1 MVKACLHRFSE
12 FLFEYDKKFTS
23 PNFKVSGWILDPVTS
38 LERHTF
44 LQRKSPK
51 KTLMNN
57 DTDSAAGVSQIFENN
72 FSQNYQLD
80 QFASHKTILF
90 ET

>member
-1 MVKACLHRFSE
+1 MIKNSLPQISKFPVGYLTPSQVWNDLHFCKE
-12 FLFEYDKKFTS
+12 
-23 PNFKVSGWILDPVTS
+23 KV
-38 LERHTF
+38 
-44 LQRKSPK
+44 Q

-57 DTDSAAGVSQIFENN
+57 DTDSAAGVSQTFENN